1 MALCPFHFQHS
12 SQRIPIDRYINAP
25 GCVPIHLTYRFVVK
39 GGKFNFTTT
48 MDFPQTGHRVLIEQ
62 RFHGVDVFN
71 YLRMSI
77 NVAGDIPSISH
88 GAKIEIPDY
97 EEEHRKTGLGIILSN
112 SLGLASQSENLIYI
126 SGEFRSS
133 SRRVFRVEGS
143 GLDIPV
149 SVEHVINY
157 EECPFASLD
166 NTTVLKLKVGRNF
179 VTYDARELIVRFAM
193 TNKISPL
200 QGSTVVFL
208 LATCKRQLFLLC
220 PTETE
225 DPCVKG
231 QASCVPNSVCIV
243 EKDTFRC
250 VCSKG

>member
-1 MALCPFHFQHS
+1 M
-12 SQRIPIDRYINAP
+12 
-25 GCVPIHLTYRFVVK
+25 PIHLTYRFVVK

-157 EECPFASLD
+157 EECPF
-166 NTTVLKLKVGRNF
+166 VLKLKVGRNF

>member
-1 MALCPFHFQHS
+1 MGVVEES
-12 SQRIPIDRYINAP
+12 SLPKPTNA
-25 GCVPIHLTYRFVVK
+25 
-39 GGKFNFTTT
+39 
-48 MDFPQTGHRVLIEQ
+48 
-62 RFHGVDVFN
+62 
-71 YLRMSI
+71 
-77 NVAGDIPSISH
+77 
-88 GAKIEIPDY
+88 EI
-97 EEEHRKTGLGIILSN
+97 GILSVLWERGP
-112 SLGLASQSENLIYI
+112 STVREVHEELARI
-126 SGEFRSS
+126 R
-133 SRRVFRVEGS
+133 
-143 GLDIPV
+143 DIG
-149 SVEHVINY
+149 Y
-157 EECPFASLD
+157 
-166 NTTVLKLKVGRNF
+166 TTVLKLKVGRNF